1 MHLSVLPTSLTTK
14 IVGVMILTGRCGL
27 QRVVRNRQSK
37 RTRSEPQAQCV
48 AALVAIFEKDL
59 DRAKAAIDV
68 ALSLNPNLA
77 FAYTILGNIH
87 NLSGRPLEAIPLI
100 ERAMRLDPAIGAQ
113 YLHFLGMAYLLA
125 RKYETA
131 AAVLRQRIVL
141 APETDFSRAVL
152 ASALGHLGEV
162 DEAGRIWRELQEI
175 NPKYSFTEH
184 FGRQPFRQEDVE
196 RIAEG
201 LAKAGLL
208 NEQIVTLAH

>member
-1 MHLSVLPTSLTTK
+1 
-14 IVGVMILTGRCGL
+14 
-27 QRVVRNRQSK
+27 
-37 RTRSEPQAQCV
+37 
-48 AALVAIFEKDL
+48 
-59 DRAKAAIDV
+59 
-68 ALSLNPNLA
+68 
-77 FAYTILGNIH
+77 
-87 NLSGRPLEAIPLI
+87 
-100 ERAMRLDPAIGAQ
+100 MRLDPAFGAQ

-196 RIAEG
+196 QIAEG

-208 NEQIVTLAH
+208 NEPIVTLAH